1 MQPPKSGLIVKPTL
15 DTKFHIDYSWWERGE
30 DDLRPYLLTH
40 LPAERRDAILASDG
54 TNVMDYIDPETA
66 EVRQLDELQLA
77 LQEAAQQPD
86 FINPQTSLIDSVF
99 RVFIAN
105 GNRPRTPRELAT
117 DTGRNADIILKTLG
131 GMRVYKG
138 LRPFTTTSLS

>member
-1 MQPPKSGLIVKPTL
+1 MQPSKAGLIVKPTL

-30 DDLRPYLLTH
+30 EDLRLYLLTH
-40 LPAERRDAILASDG
+40 LPSDRRDVILAG
-54 TNVMDYIDPETA
+54 AGNQVMDYVDPETA
-66 EVRQLDELQLA
+66 EVRQLDELELA
-77 LQEAAQQPD
+77 LQEAAQQTD

-105 GNRPRTPRELAT
+105 GNRPRTPRELAA

-138 LRPFTTTSLS
+138 LRPLTTTNVS